1 MLYRYD
7 MNGPRA
13 SFGCGLLLFLLGV
26 VLLTPLTRFL
36 IEILGWVLIVLE
48 LIALV
53 LAALTWLLGS
63 RRRM

>member
-7 MNGPRA
+7 FNGPRA

-26 VLLTPLTRFL
+26 ILLTPLTRFL
-36 IEILGWVLIVLE
+36 IDILGWTLIVLG

-53 LAALTWLLGS
+53 LAALTWVLGS